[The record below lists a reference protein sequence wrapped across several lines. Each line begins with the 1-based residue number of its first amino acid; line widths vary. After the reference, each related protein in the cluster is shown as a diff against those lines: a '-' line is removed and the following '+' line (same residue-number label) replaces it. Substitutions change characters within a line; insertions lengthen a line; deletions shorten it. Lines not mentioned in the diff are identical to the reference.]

1 MPGME
6 YKCEVKLLTAT
17 FKGGL
22 NLTEDFYRKNIS
34 QGVDLFVCPTTKF
47 KTILVQVFL
56 HQQLERNMATATSL
70 FPMVLMRGSRQLPT
84 QLEMTRKLEGLFG
97 AGLENDILKKGE
109 RQIVTFALE
118 VVNEKFTPGNQE
130 VLRDAMEVLR
140 DVMYSPLLEGEG
152 FRSSYVDQE
161 KEQLKTQISGLIN
174 DKMSLA
180 TERCVQE
187 MCSKERYGTFKY
199 GYLDQVDAIDPA
211 ALFRHYRNFIDSAP
225 LDFFVVGDVQVEK
238 IQNLVE
244 EVFTF
249 PRGKKFSIEPPTL
262 RPAPGEPRV
271 VEEKMNV
278 KQGKLTLGYRTNV
291 AYGKDIFPLV
301 FYSGILG
308 GFSHSKLFQNVR
320 EKAGLAYY
328 AFSRLEKSKGIMLI
342 SSGIEVENYPK
353 TLDIIGKQV
362 QNMAAGEISDFE
374 FDNTR
379 KGLLS
384 QATLVEDNP
393 YQLVGSTLEGVINQ
407 NLMSRREAM
416 DRLAA
421 VTKDDVVRIAQG
433 VELDTI
439 YFLRN

>member
-1 MPGME
+1 
-6 YKCEVKLLTAT
+6 LTQ
-17 FKGGL
+17 
-22 NLTEDFYRKNIS
+22 DFYRKS
-34 QGVDLFVCPTTKF
+34 MGQGVELFVCPTQKF
-47 KTILVQVFL
+47 KTIVVQVFL
-56 HQQLERNMATATSL
+56 HQQLERGLATSTSL
-70 FPMVLMRGSRQLPT
+70 FPMVLMRGSSTLPT
-84 QLEMTRKLEGLFG
+84 QLEITRKLEALYG
-97 AGLENDILKKGE
+97 AGIENDILKKGE

-130 VLRDAMEVLR
+130 VLRDALEVLR

-152 FRSSYVDQE
+152 FSKNYVDQE

-187 MCSKERYGTFKY
+187 MCAKERYGTFKY
-199 GYLDQVDAIDPA
+199 GYLEEVDPIDPA
-211 ALFRHYRNFIDSAP
+211 ALLHSYRTFMKGAP

-238 IQNLVE
+238 IQSLVE

-249 PRGKKFSIEPPTL
+249 PKGEKFAIEPPKL
-262 RPAPGEPRV
+262 QGAPAEPRV

-291 AYGKDIFPLV
+291 PYGDDTFPLL

-328 AFSRLEKSKGIMLI
+328 VFSRLEKSKGLMLI
-342 SSGIEVENYPK
+342 SSGIEVENYNK
-353 TLDIIGKQV
+353 ALEIIHEQV
-362 QNMAAGEISDFE
+362 HNMAAGEITDFE

-407 NLMSRREAM
+407 SLMSRREAM
-416 DRLAA
+416 ERLAA
-421 VTKDDVVRIAQG
+421 VSKEDVARIARG

>member
-1 MPGME
+1 M
-6 YKCEVKLLTAT
+6 
-17 FKGGL
+17 
-22 NLTEDFYRKNIS
+22 TEDFYRKSIG

-56 HQQLERNMATATSL
+56 HQQLERELATSTSL
-70 FPMVLMRGSRQLPT
+70 FPMVLMRGSRALPT
-84 QLEMTRKLEGLFG
+84 QLEITRKLEALYG
-97 AGLENDILKKGE
+97 AAIENDILKKGE

-118 VVNEKFTPGNQE
+118 VVNEKFTPENQE

-140 DVMYSPLLEGEG
+140 DIIYSPLLEGEG
-152 FRSSYVDQE
+152 FRKDYVDQE

-187 MCSKERYGTFKY
+187 MCAKERYGTFKY
-199 GYLDQVDAIDPA
+199 GYLEEVDALEPA
-211 ALFRHYRNFIDSAP
+211 ALLHSYRRFLEGAP
-225 LDFFVVGDVQVEK
+225 LDIFVVGDVQAEK
-238 IQNLVE
+238 IQALVE
-244 EVFTF
+244 EIFEF
-249 PRGKKFSIEPPTL
+249 PQGDKFSIEPPL
-262 RPAPGEPRV
+262 VQRAPVEPRV
-271 VEEKMNV
+271 VAEKMNV

-291 AYGKDIFPLV
+291 PYGNDTFPLL

-328 AFSRLEKSKGIMLI
+328 AFSRLEKSKGLMLV
-342 SSGIEVENYPK
+342 SSGIEVENYDK
-353 TLDIIGKQV
+353 ALAIIKEQV
-362 QNMAAGEISDFE
+362 QNMAAGTITDFE

-407 NLMSRREAM
+407 SLMSRREAM
-416 DRLAA
+416 ERLAA